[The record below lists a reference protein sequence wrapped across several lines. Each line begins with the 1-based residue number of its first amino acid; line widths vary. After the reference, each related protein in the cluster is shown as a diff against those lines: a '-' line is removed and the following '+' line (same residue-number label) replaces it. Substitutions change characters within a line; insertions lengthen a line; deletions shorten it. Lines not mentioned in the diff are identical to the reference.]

1 MGKDIFSV
9 DSENICSQDRIHE
22 DMATKIIQG
31 VNTQVEELSGVTES

>member
-1 MGKDIFSV
+1 MGQDIFSV
-9 DSENICSQDRIHE
+9 DLENICSQDGIHE